1 MLPSF
6 AKLSP
11 KKQQRLE
18 AATAESRHQTKSEEE
33 ASAEMTRNGK
43 KSALPSAEAAPL
55 PSKLKRFRV
64 HVPSSMDAG
73 ELMNIRLDHITTKIQ
88 ITAPTTK
95 TTINKKKKGL
105 SSVAKQDFADH
116 ESPPPSPT
124 PTSCSNTTSAAS
136 SSHAHTTVDKYAAPH
151 YHDRTR
157 RTSSKSAT
165 SSKAP
170 DRTPSSVLVT
180 TEIRVPDGKRMM
192 EAKSVVVIH
201 AVFPQTDKA
210 LKEAMIDEVM
220 RHMTQET
227 LDCGCNAMLG
237 MTITIKSLSNKPET
251 GFLVKASG
259 TPCLLLPTQVVV
271 SSSSSSSAAP
281 LRPRTSS
288 LEDVAPLLTRRQ

>member
-1 MLPSF
+1 M
-6 AKLSP
+6 
-11 KKQQRLE
+11 QQRLE
-18 AATAESRHQTKSEEE
+18 AATAESRHLSKVEEE
-33 ASAEMTRNGK
+33 ASAEMTHNGNN
-43 KSALPSAEAAPL
+43 SALPSAKATPL

-64 HVPSSMDAG
+64 NVPSSMDAG
-73 ELMNIRLDHITTKIQ
+73 EIMNIRLDHITTKIQ
-88 ITAPTTK
+88 ITAPTIK
-95 TTINKKKKGL
+95 TTINKKKKSL
-105 SSVAKQDFADH
+105 ASVGKHDNADH
-116 ESPPPSPT
+116 DSAPPSPT

-136 SSHAHTTVDKYAAPH
+136 SSYAHTMNDKYATPH
-151 YHDRTR
+151 SHDRTR
-157 RTSSKSAT
+157 RTPPKSAT
-165 SSKAP
+165 SSRAS
-170 DRTPSSVLVT
+170 DRTPTSVLVS
-180 TEIRVPDGKRMM
+180 TEIRVPDGKRIM

-237 MTITIKSLSNKPET
+237 MTLTIKSLSNKPET

-271 SSSSSSSAAP
+271 SASTSSSSSAAP